1 LKGLIGQTLG
11 KYQIVEQVGKG
22 GMATVFKAYQ
32 PGLDRYVAVKVLP
45 AYYAHEEGFAERFVR
60 EAKAIAR
67 LEHPNILPVYD
78 FGQDDTLSYIVMKY
92 VAGGTLKDRLEGPL
106 TVEEALATLR
116 QIAAALDHAH
126 DLGILHRDVK
136 PGNILIDEKGWVYL
150 SDFGLAKMVEGSVQI
165 TGTGTG
171 IGTPAYMSPEQGQGL
186 TVDERTDV
194 YSLGVV
200 LYEMLT
206 GRVPYEAETPMAVV
220 VKHITSP
227 LPLPRSINPA
237 IPEPVERVILLALAK
252 DPDDRFPRAG
262 QLVDA
267 LDAAI
272 TDTGSEKVVTALAA
286 SSTPSALPQTQGIET
301 SPPPYRAAT
310 PDKRSGFPLLAI
322 GGVAGALI
330 LVGVISVVVL
340 LLMLGRDT
348 ASGDGAEVGSS
359 GPATTV
365 ASNNPSPV
373 AGGLDPTAT
382 PTSFPP
388 TVAEEETLQPTATGT
403 KTVAGVPIATSTP
416 TLSPSA
422 TPTSLATDTP
432 RPTSMP
438 VSTFTPLPPTY
449 TSTPLA
455 TDTPSPTSTPL
466 PTFTSLPPT
475 TTPTTPISPTS
486 TPTPITLPGRLVFH
500 RNPGT
505 HQLSDNDIY
514 VYDIQRGRTTRLTDN
529 AFNDWIPRWSPDGT
543 RIAFTSNRDNDNSQN
558 YDVWVMLADGSNP
571 QRYIATAAWDEYS
584 AWSPL
589 DNGEIAIATTADN
602 NSEIHMGAGRDL
614 RRLTFNNIRDE
625 WPTWSPDGKQI
636 AHSNYQF
643 DKGDIYVTDI
653 ASGATEWLYG
663 TEGDDNQPAWSPDGR
678 WIVFVQRSNDKDAF
692 GRLVLISADGS
703 SPSTLTPAY
712 ATNPAWSPDSEWIV
726 FARGLDSNVN
736 DELDE
741 KDETDL
747 WAVERASGTL
757 VPLVQ
762 APGADLAPSW
772 TY

>member
-1 LKGLIGQTLG
+1 LKGLIGKTLG

-67 LEHPNILPVYD
+67 LDHPNILPVYD
-78 FGQDDTLSYIVMKY
+78 FGQDDGLSYIVMKY
-92 VAGGTLKDRLEGPL
+92 VAGGTLKDRLG
-106 TVEEALATLR
+106 EALTIQQTLPILK

-150 SDFGLAKMVEGSVQI
+150 SDFGLAKMVEGSVQL

-171 IGTPAYMSPEQGQGL
+171 VGTPAYMSPEQGQGHR
-186 TVDERTDV
+186 VDERTDV
-194 YSLGVV
+194 YSLGVT

-237 IPEPVERVILLALAK
+237 IPEPVERVILKALAK
-252 DPDDRFPRAG
+252 NPEDRFPRAG
-262 QLVDA
+262 ELVNA
-267 LDAAI
+267 LEVAI
-272 TDTGSEKVVTALAA
+272 ASTEGEKAVAVLAA
-286 SSTPSALPQTQGIET
+286 SSTTDSVPQTHETVTPPPSYRT
-301 SPPPYRAAT
+301 SPPE
-310 PDKRSGFPLLAI
+310 KRNGLPLLAVT
-322 GGVAGALI
+322 GMAGALI
-330 LVGVISVVVL
+330 LVGVVLVVTL
-340 LLMLGRDT
+340 LFLLGRGGT
-348 ASGDGAEVGSS
+348 SGGGTEAGSS
-359 GPATTV
+359 GPVTIV
-365 ASNNPSPV
+365 ASGNPTLV
-373 AGGLDPTAT
+373 AGGLDPTDT
-382 PTSFPP
+382 PTSIPP
-388 TVAEEETLQPTATGT
+388 TVAEEETLQPTATRIQT
-403 KTVAGVPIATSTP
+403 ATGVPIATSTP
-416 TLSPSA
+416 TPSPPSTSTPLPA
-422 TPTSLATDTP
+422 DTPSPTSTLVP
-432 RPTSMP
+432 
-438 VSTFTPLPPTY
+438 TFTPLPPT
-449 TSTPLA
+449 
-455 TDTPSPTSTPL
+455 
-466 PTFTSLPPT
+466 
-475 TTPTTPISPTS
+475 S
-486 TPTPITLPGRLVFH
+486 TPTPIPPTSTPAPIPLLGRLVFH
-500 RNPGT
+500 RNPGS
-505 HQLSDNDIY
+505 HDLSDNEIY
-514 VYDIQRGRTTRLTDN
+514 VYDIQRGLTTRLTDN
-529 AFNDWIPRWSPDGT
+529 AFNDWIPRWSPDGG
-543 RIAFTSNRDNDNSQN
+543 RIAFTSNRDNEDSQN
-558 YDVWVMLADGSNP
+558 YDVWVMSADGSYP
-571 QRYIATAAWDEYS
+571 QRYISTAAWDEYS

-602 NSEIHMGAGRDL
+602 NSEIHVGAGRDL
-614 RRLTFNNIRDE
+614 RRLTFNTIRDE

-643 DKGDIYVTDI
+643 DKGDIYVTDVTN
-653 ASGATEWLYG
+653 GATDWLYG
-663 TEGDDNQPAWSPDGR
+663 TEGDDNQPAWSPDSR

-703 SPSTLTPAY
+703 SPSTLTPTY

-726 FARGLDSNVN
+726 FARGLDSNEN
-736 DELDE
+736 GELDE

-762 APGADLAPSW
+762 APGADFAPSW